1 MVETQIERRG
11 IKNPRVLEAMR
22 RVPRHLFVP
31 EPYRKFAYRDA
42 ALPIGKGQSIS
53 QPYLVALMTELLE
66 PRADHKVLEIGT
78 GSGYHAAVVS
88 QLVETVYTIEL
99 ISELAER
106 ARAVLAAEGYENV
119 VVIRGDGYRGRPEE
133 APFDGI
139 LVTAAPEKVPEPLLE
154 QLSVGGRLVIPVGG
168 RYQELKVLE
177 RTEEGVRTRTLLP
190 VRFVPMV
197 RP

>member
-1 MVETQIERRG
+1 
-11 IKNPRVLEAMR
+11 
-22 RVPRHLFVP
+22 
-31 EPYRKFAYRDA
+31 
-42 ALPIGKGQSIS
+42 
-53 QPYLVALMTELLE
+53 MTELLE